1 MAPLL
6 VLVVTTLV
14 ARAAGAAGL
23 GPTATWPGALA
34 VGLAAM
40 FALTA
45 SAHFS
50 RRRAGLVAI
59 VPPGVP
65 HPAAAVTLTG
75 VLEALGAVGLLV
87 PPAVLPGVRSAAA
100 ACLALL
106 LVALFPAN
114 VHAARE
120 RRHPDAPHTPLGR
133 RTAMQAAFLAAAV
146 TVAVAST

>member
-59 VPPGVP
+59 VP

>member
-6 VLVVTTLV
+6 ALVVTTLV
-14 ARAAGAAGL
+14 ARAAGAAGF

-34 VGLAAM
+34 AGLAAM

-65 HPAAAVTLTG
+65 HPAA
-75 VLEALGAVGLLV
+75 
-87 PPAVLPGVRSAAA
+87 PY
-100 ACLALL
+100 
-106 LVALFPAN
+106 
-114 VHAARE
+114 
-120 RRHPDAPHTPLGR
+120 TPLGR
-133 RTAMQAAFLAAAV
+133 RTAMQVLFLAAAV
-146 TVAVAST
+146 TVAVTPA